1 MRQINKTSA
10 FFLESATHSRKIV
23 EAFIYLT
30 FTLEC
35 LMIRLSFVMTL
46 ALLTACTAFAVEDK
60 IDGKLLIGK
69 WEPEKAPPGLKVSM
83 EFTKDNKV
91 KFDVDFQGKKEKVEG
106 TYKLENNQ
114 FSMTLSKDGQ
124 ERTQKGTIARL
135 NDKELVLKD
144 DAGKEEVLKRLP

>member
-1 MRQINKTSA
+1 
-10 FFLESATHSRKIV
+10 
-23 EAFIYLT
+23 
-30 FTLEC
+30 
-35 LMIRLSFVMTL
+35 MIRLSLVL
-46 ALLTACTAFAVEDK
+46 SLLCLTACTVSAFEDK

-69 WEPEKAPPGLKVSM
+69 WEPEKAPPGFKVSM

-91 KFDVDFQGKKEKVEG
+91 KFDVDIQGKKEKVEG

-124 ERTQKGTIARL
+124 ERTQKGTITRL
-135 NDKELVLKD
+135 SDKELVLKD